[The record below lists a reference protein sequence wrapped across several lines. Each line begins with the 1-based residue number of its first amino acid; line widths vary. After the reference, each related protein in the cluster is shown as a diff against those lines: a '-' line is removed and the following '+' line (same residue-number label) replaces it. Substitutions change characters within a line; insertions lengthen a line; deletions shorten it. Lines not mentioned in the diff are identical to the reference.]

1 MGAFFQ
7 VTGGVLIAV
16 ILGLTLN
23 RQGKDITLLL
33 SMAVCCM
40 VFVVAV
46 SYLQPVIDFVDS
58 LRVLGDLDEN
68 MVGVMLKAVGIGLV
82 AEIAELICADSG
94 NTALGKAIQM
104 LAGAVIL
111 WLSIPIMRS
120 LLEFVQQIL
129 EGI

>member
-7 VTGGVLIAV
+7 VTGGGLIAV
-16 ILGLTLN
+16 TLGLTLN

-68 MVGVMLKAVGIGLV
+68 MVGVMLKEVGIGLV